1 MEEPDETD
9 FQQGEVPDALAGE
22 RLDKVAAILF
32 QDFSRAELTRWIG
45 AGDLTLNGETVKP
58 KTKVFGGEQ
67 LQLIAQ
73 VRDLEA
79 WHEPQAMALDVIYEA
94 VSYTHLTL
102 PTKA

>member
-1 MEEPDETD
+1 MPRRQSPASCRIWRYHLRMEEPDETD

-58 KTKVFGGEQ
+58 KT
-67 LQLIAQ
+67 
-73 VRDLEA
+73 
-79 WHEPQAMALDVIYEA
+79 
-94 VSYTHLTL
+94 
-102 PTKA
+102 